1 VKVGRSRRTLTT
13 KQWQFTLKHFNF
25 RCAYCSGPYQ
35 VLEHVVPVELGGG
48 TTYTNCV
55 PACNSCNTCKDHP
68 KFLLLGSNERAVEAL
83 LKVKV
88 YFQSLQDETFDEK
101 LLDTY
106 IEMQRTKVPKHR

>member
-1 VKVGRSRRTLTT
+1 MKVGRSRRTLTT
-13 KQWQFTLKHFNF
+13 KQWQFTLKYFNF

-68 KFLLLGSNERAVEAL
+68 KFLLFGSNERAVEAL
-83 LKVKV
+83 LKVKT

-101 LLDTY
+101 RRIRDS
-106 IEMQRTKVPKHR
+106 R